1 MVDAVTKAA
10 DQAVKDGKLTKA
22 QRDALVSK
30 STQWVQHEITETHD
44 GHRGFGGPGATGRRR
59 PAAGA
64 GREAVARTAA
74 LRPGT
79 SAVRLIG
86 GRPAGLQPPGG
97 CPAASRQ
104 KDIARR

>member
-44 GHRGFGGPGATGRRR
+44 GHRGFGGPGGDGPPPTGSGGSGTGSGGQNG
-59 PAAGA
+59 GA
-64 GREAVARTAA
+64 PSGD
-74 LRPGT
+74 
-79 SAVRLIG
+79 I
-86 GRPAGLQPPGG
+86 LQ
-97 CPAASRQ
+97 SV
-104 KDIARR
+104 